1 MTEIAGASFNPKDL
15 NPLEADLMAAAEFV
29 KRLDEIMG
37 LEFEALK
44 TRDLTAFELIQDEKT
59 RLLQQLAA
67 LAEQALAQKPVPDLW
82 LQLQDSLHQS
92 KQNHL
97 RNSQLL
103 QRQLAAVKGSLQAL
117 QGESAPNV
125 DLYDRMG
132 QMAKR
137 HGAWGYQLA

>member
-1 MTEIAGASFNPKDL
+1 MAVSSAHPSDL
-15 NPLEADLMAAAEFV
+15 GVLEADLLAAPASV
-29 KRLDEIMG
+29 TRLVEILG

-44 TRDLTAFELIQDEKT
+44 TRDLTAFESIQDEKT
-59 RLLQQLAA
+59 RLLQQMAA
-67 LAEQALAQKPVPDLW
+67 LAEQVLAHKPVPDLW
-82 LQLQDSLHQS
+82 LQLQDSLQQS

-97 RNSQLL
+97 RNSLLL
-103 QRQLAAVKGSLQAL
+103 QRQLEAVKGSLQAL

>member
-1 MTEIAGASFNPKDL
+1 MFLNRNLRGTRYFVVSENIVTNNFAAIMKAAKLFLLCHPHNPVGRAWQ
-15 NPLEADLMAAAEFV
+15 E
-29 KRLDEIMG
+29 DE
-37 LEFEALK
+37 LW
-44 TRDLTAFELIQDEKT
+44 
-59 RLLQQLAA
+59 QLAA

>member
-1 MTEIAGASFNPKDL
+1 MTELAAVSSHSSDL
-15 NPLEADLMAAAEFV
+15 NALEAGLLAAPEAVARLAE
-29 KRLDEIMG
+29 LLSIEY
-37 LEFEALK
+37 EALK
-44 TRDLTAFELIQDEKT
+44 TRDLSTFESIQDEKT
-59 RLLQQLAA
+59 RLLQQMAA
-67 LAEQALAQKPVPDLW
+67 LAEQALAHKPVPDLW
-82 LQLQDSLHQS
+82 LQLQDSLQQS

-97 RNSQLL
+97 RNSLLL
-103 QRQLAAVKGSLQAL
+103 QRQLEAVKGSLQAL